1 MEELKTNIKNWIEC
15 DNYLKESKKKI
26 QEINEKNK
34 SVLKKRDELNK
45 KITTV
50 LANNNMKDHIINVTD
65 GDIRY
70 NETVSQVP
78 ISLKHLKNLLDNYF
92 NSDEQ
97 SNKLY
102 NYIKENREYKTIIDL
117 KRKINN

>member
-50 LANNNMKDHIINVTD
+50 LANNNMKDHIITLTD